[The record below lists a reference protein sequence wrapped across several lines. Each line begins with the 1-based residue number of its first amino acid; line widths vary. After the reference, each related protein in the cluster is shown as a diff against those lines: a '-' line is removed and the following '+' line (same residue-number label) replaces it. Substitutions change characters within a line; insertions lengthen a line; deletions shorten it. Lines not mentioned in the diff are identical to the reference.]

1 MKKKT
6 AKKKIGM
13 VLRLAMP
20 AALVIAGLFYIG
32 QTATAQNQERNS
44 TVLSQDKPAQQ
55 ADEQKTA
62 PEKKTFTGKIVKSGD
77 MVVLVDAEGK
87 ITYKLDDQQMAKEFV
102 DRDVRVIGVL
112 DNSTG
117 MIRVNSIV
125 PA

>member
-1 MKKKT
+1 MKNR
-6 AKKKIGM
+6 IGT
-13 VLRLAMP
+13 VLRLVTP
-20 AALVIAGLFYIG
+20 AAIAIVGFCYIG
-32 QTATAQNQERNS
+32 PAATAQNQEHYNVVS
-44 TVLSQDKPAQQ
+44 SQDKPTQQ

-62 PEKKTFTGKIVKSGD
+62 PDTKTFTGKIVKSGD
-77 MVVLVDAEGK
+77 IVVLVDAEGK

-102 DRDVRVIGVL
+102 GRDVRVIGVL